1 MIDYISISTLNDFIF
16 CPYSIYLHNVYM
28 ETDEG
33 NYHALP
39 QTLGKI
45 AHESVDRKTSTT
57 RSDVIL
63 SLPVFSEEYGLMGIE
78 GFAAKTY
85 FKAYFCDLK
94 WKQRQPRTKCDPV
107 NVTLDIGYTMLFNFV
122 ECFLRMFGFD
132 LYVGIY
138 HRMWCRRK
146 SLVCDLMEPLRP
158 VIDKTVRT
166 AWNKRQF
173 SEKDFVI
180 QKGEYR
186 LRHDR
191 NGDYC
196 QIFFNALIPYKT
208 DVFRYIQSYYRC
220 FMNKKPIEMYPRII
234 L

>member
-16 CPYSIYLHNVYM
+16 CPYSIYLHNVYV

-33 NYHALP
+33 NYHAIP

-85 FKAYFCDLK
+85 FKAYF
-94 WKQRQPRTKCDPV
+94 
-107 NVTLDIGYTMLFNFV
+107 
-122 ECFLRMFGFD
+122 
-132 LYVGIY
+132 
-138 HRMWCRRK
+138 
-146 SLVCDLMEPLRP
+146 CDLMEPLRP

-208 DVFRYIQSYYRC
+208 DVFRYIQSYYRY

-234 L
+234 I